1 MHIVNYVRT
10 KLSQK
15 AKKKGGW
22 SLTTVTSKNKGATET
37 AKTKQEY
44 KEKKGIAKKRWN
56 LKIRHP
62 NDKRKQQKLP
72 NNRRKPT
79 DSPHV

>member
-1 MHIVNYVRT
+1 MHIVNNVRA

-37 AKTKQEY
+37 AK
-44 KEKKGIAKKRWN
+44 KKRGN
-56 LKIRHP
+56 K
-62 NDKRKQQKLP
+62 
-72 NNRRKPT
+72 
-79 DSPHV
+79 V